1 MQNSIKMTLGET
13 VQIHGVTLKKAK
25 FGVYLRNLQL
35 EKEFSKV
42 LQRIV
47 GTMQN
52 IKDGDYSRYA
62 VLLADLLDELV
73 RALSDITDSG
83 EAQLKELSFEQ
94 LCDVWSEYQ
103 KLNDLT
109 AFFES
114 RPVHENGS
122 VENKENW
129 VQRWIAVG
137 LSIGLTKDAMLND
150 YYLDELITIVDM
162 HNAMHSDVKD
172 VDAEDF

>member
-1 MQNSIKMTLGET
+1 MQNSIKMTLGDF
-13 VQIHGVTLKKAK
+13 VQIHGITLHKAK
-25 FGVYLRNLQL
+25 FGIYLRNLQL
-35 EKEFSKV
+35 EKEFSQV

-52 IKDGDYSRYA
+52 IKDVDYRRYS

-73 RALSDITDSG
+73 RALANITDTG
-83 EAQLKELSFEQ
+83 EAKLKELSFEQ

-103 KLNDLT
+103 KMNDLT